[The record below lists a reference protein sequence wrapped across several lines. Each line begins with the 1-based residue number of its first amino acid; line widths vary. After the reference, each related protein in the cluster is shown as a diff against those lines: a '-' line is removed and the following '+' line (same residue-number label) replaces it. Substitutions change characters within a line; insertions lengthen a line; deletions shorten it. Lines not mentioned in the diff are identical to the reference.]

1 MIGLPNGDMEW
12 RKRSSAPPRNRWPAK
27 RVGILTISYG
37 CTASASNLLYP
48 VSFLFCVRFSDSCS
62 VLYARTLARK
72 GIEIARPYF
81 FYSESG
87 ISWTLLTCCR
97 RRRFYILIGTARLS
111 GVCTSRSIPIWN
123 ARSKKWRSRKNETP
137 NLRWSIHVRGL
148 LDATSRPLEP
158 AISVSVVILDKY
170 HYITLQLLLLILP
183 TSCVIFL

>member
-123 ARSKKWRSRKNETP
+123 ARSKKMEKQEEWNTKFKMVNTCAWTIGRDVSTAWTS
-137 NLRWSIHVRGL
+137 NLCLCSYSW
-148 LDATSRPLEP
+148 
-158 AISVSVVILDKY
+158 
-170 HYITLQLLLLILP
+170 
-183 TSCVIFL
+183 